1 MKNILINLTIS
12 FNVLI
17 LSFFSTSGQTNV
29 SGIINTTTTWTLA
42 NSPYIVTDTVFVTS
56 LTDTIITLTI
66 EPGVIVKFEKNKS
79 IILKD
84 AYLLAEGNSNDSI
97 TFTSNSIDPVSN
109 RWDGIILTNYVSI
122 AIFRYCNFNY
132 AKNAVTSKIL
142 YNGNGS
148 VGLFNCSLF
157 NNIKGVYSDYN
168 SASFFIDSCTFRNNS
183 DWAIDLALQS
193 SIKRI
198 KHSNIIDNG
207 NGVSISTQTEME
219 NCIVDSNFQGIK
231 ITTAFGITIINCEVK
246 YNRGTGLYGYDL
258 GYNTIISNNQIENNY
273 LGCEFHS
280 FGNVNFTCNRICNN
294 TTYDFML
301 LDFGNTLNLPNNYWC
316 SSDSATIS
324 SHIFDGYDQFG
335 LSIVNFIP
343 YDTALCYL
351 NTGVSSYEA
360 EDSFLELFPNPSQNY
375 LKISTSIFNQHFDIY
390 IYNIY
395 GEFEYFKPLNEDNE
409 LIDISSLPDGI
420 YFLQLIGDKKCI
432 SKKFIKY

>member
-132 AKNAVTSKIL
+132 AKNAVMSKIL

-168 SASFFIDSCTFRNNS
+168 SASFLIDSCTFRNNS

-198 KHSNIIDNG
+198 KHL
-207 NGVSISTQTEME
+207 
-219 NCIVDSNFQGIK
+219 F
-231 ITTAFGITIINCEVK
+231 F
-246 YNRGTGLYGYDL
+246 NR
-258 GYNTIISNNQIENNY
+258 
-273 LGCEFHS
+273 
-280 FGNVNFTCNRICNN
+280 
-294 TTYDFML
+294 
-301 LDFGNTLNLPNNYWC
+301 
-316 SSDSATIS
+316 
-324 SHIFDGYDQFG
+324 
-335 LSIVNFIP
+335 
-343 YDTALCYL
+343 
-351 NTGVSSYEA
+351 
-360 EDSFLELFPNPSQNY
+360 
-375 LKISTSIFNQHFDIY
+375 
-390 IYNIY
+390 
-395 GEFEYFKPLNEDNE
+395 
-409 LIDISSLPDGI
+409 
-420 YFLQLIGDKKCI
+420 
-432 SKKFIKY
+432 